1 MNDIMK
7 DIINRGTAAEAKAWG
22 FRNAAGKTA
31 FAGKTGTSRDGWFAG
46 FTPEIV
52 CVVYVGFDDNDDLGM
67 KGSDSAMPIWADF
80 MRETLRLHPEWN
92 GDWQMPASIRKAE
105 IDSRTGNVLRELND
119 AEEEVDPVKA
129 QHKIFKDDNANAEN
143 PADEDAPETKEIF
156 VTDVPAEFRRV
167 ELFVSGTVPNKT
179 LLPTEETILP
189 EEQSTAATPSPSETP
204 FETWQEQAQPQ
215 PTTQA
220 TPRNALPPAAPR
232 LESNIDFVHTITIM
246 ICPLTKMRAT
256 INCPNKQPKT
266 FNEGEQPKEFC
277 TFHVNTAK

>member
-1 MNDIMK
+1 
-7 DIINRGTAAEAKAWG
+7 
-22 FRNAAGKTA
+22 
-31 FAGKTGTSRDGWFAG
+31 
-46 FTPEIV
+46 
-52 CVVYVGFDDNDDLGM
+52 M